1 LIKEVA
7 MSSHLTP
14 DQVSQYH
21 REGYL
26 APLDVFDDQEMARLN
41 AQVSGFRE
49 RIGGKFAGRFNQ
61 KIHLLSP
68 WLNQLVRDP
77 RILDRVESILGPN
90 ILCWSSQFFAKD
102 AHDQAYV
109 GWHQDG
115 NYWGLSSD
123 EVITAWVAF
132 TPSNRQSGCM
142 MVVPGTHKL
151 VAEHVDTFSENNMLS
166 RGQEITV
173 QVKREDMVPVELRP
187 GQMSL
192 HHVMIYHGSDPNQ
205 SDLPRIGF
213 AIRYL
218 PTHVKQVG
226 DHRGSALL
234 VRGQDTYRHFDS
246 EQDPQSDFHPDAV
259 ALHGKVLDNQLKILY
274 AGAQKQGKLAVPA

>member
-1 LIKEVA
+1 
-7 MSSHLTP
+7 MSFHLTP
-14 DQVSQYH
+14 DKVSQYQ
-21 REGYL
+21 RDGYL
-26 APLDVFDDQEMARLN
+26 SPFDIFDATEMAQLN
-41 AQVSGFRE
+41 THLGAFRE

-61 KIHLLSP
+61 KTHLLTT
-68 WLNQLVRDP
+68 WLNRLVRDP
-77 RILDRVESILGPN
+77 RILDPVEDLLGPN

-102 AHDQAYV
+102 AHDKAYV

-123 EVITAWVAF
+123 EVVTAWVAF
-132 TPSNRQSGCM
+132 TPSNRHSGCM
-142 MVVPGTHKL
+142 MVVPGTHQQ

-173 QVKREDMVPVELRP
+173 QVTREEMVPVELRP

-226 DHRGSALL
+226 DIRGSATL
-234 VRGQDTYRHFDS
+234 VRGQDTYQHF
-246 EQDPQSDFHPDAV
+246 EQEQAPQSDFHPDAL
-259 ALHGKVLDNQLKILY
+259 ALHGRVLDNQLKVLY
-274 AGAQKQGKLAVPA
+274 AGAQKQGKLSVPA

>member
-1 LIKEVA
+1 
-7 MSSHLTP
+7 MSSHLP
-14 DQVSQYH
+14 AEKVAQYQ
-21 REGYL
+21 RDGYL
-26 APLDVFDDQEMARLN
+26 APMDIFDDAEMSELN
-41 AQVSGFRE
+41 TQLIGFRE
-49 RIGGKFAGRFNQ
+49 RLGGKLAGRFNQ
-61 KIHLLSP
+61 KTHLLSP
-68 WLNQLVRDP
+68 WLNRLVRDP
-77 RILDRVESILGPN
+77 RILDPVENILGPN

-102 AHDQAYV
+102 AHDKAYV

-142 MVVPGTHKL
+142 MVVPGTHRQ
-151 VAEHVDTFSENNMLS
+151 VAEHVDTFSEDNMLS

-173 QVKREDMVPVELRP
+173 EVKREEMVPVELRP

-213 AIRYL
+213 AIRYI

-226 DHRGSALL
+226 DFKGSALL
-234 VRGQDTYRHFDS
+234 VRGQDTYHHFEP
-246 EQDPQSDFHPDAV
+246 EQDPVADFHPDAL
-259 ALHGKVLDNQLKILY
+259 ALHGRVLDNQLRVLY
-274 AGAQKQGKLAVPA
+274 AGAQKKGKLAAPA